1 MKPAAA
7 LARAVHAAWRGKGLA
22 STLLLPLSWITGC
35 VVAGKRRRYRD
46 NPGYASRSPHPVVV
60 VGNLY
65 VGGTGKTPV
74 VLALIEALRARGWTP
89 GVISRGY
96 GGRAQ
101 GEPRVGQG
109 RLQAELYGDEPALI
123 AEASQ
128 VPVAVHPRRAQ
139 ALQAL
144 QTQHPEV
151 DLIIADD
158 GLQHLA
164 LARDVEIVVQDARG
178 LGNGR
183 LLPAGPLR
191 EPASR
196 LAEVDYVVT
205 NLAAGERAPAGPVH
219 CADPATP
226 ARQSTAQPSASPR
239 EASPR
244 EAAQRSAAQQ
254 SAARRSAA
262 RRNAARPITM
272 SLAPGRM
279 RQLASGR
286 EMDWD
291 AWLQEYRG
299 ARVGALA
306 GIGQPQRFFGML
318 RAHGLPLA
326 EARAMPDH
334 AQYAQSPFG
343 RFDTDVVLIT
353 AKDAVKC
360 HAWVDERVWVVEAA
374 PRFTPPDWFDELHAR
389 LTALA
394 ARKAAAL

>member
-22 STLLLPLSWITGC
+22 STLLLPFSWITGR
-35 VVAGKRRRYRD
+35 VVANKRRRYRD
-46 NPGYASRSPHPVVV
+46 NPGYASRSPHPVIV

-74 VLALIEALRARGWTP
+74 VLALIEALRARGWNP

-96 GGRAQ
+96 GGRAR
-101 GEPRVGQG
+101 GEPLVGRG

-123 AEASQ
+123 AEAGQ
-128 VPVAVHPRRAQ
+128 VPVAVHPRRAL

-144 QTQHPEV
+144 QARHPEV

-205 NLAAGERAPAGPVH
+205 NLAAGERAPAGP
-219 CADPATP
+219 
-226 ARQSTAQPSASPR
+226 
-239 EASPR
+239 
-244 EAAQRSAAQQ
+244 AAPAQQ
-254 SAARRSAA
+254 SAASQSAA
-262 RRNAARPITM
+262 QQGAARQITM

-286 EMDWD
+286 ELDWD
-291 AWLQEYRG
+291 AWIQEYRG
-299 ARVGALA
+299 VGAGALA

-318 RAHGLPLA
+318 RAHGLYLA
-326 EARAMPDH
+326 ETCAMPDH

-343 RFDTDVVLIT
+343 RFDTGVVLIT

-360 HAWVDERVWVVEAA
+360 RAWADERVWVVEAA
-374 PRFTPPDWFDELHAR
+374 PRFAPPDWFDELHAR

-394 ARKAAAL
+394 ARKAAALLP

>member
-22 STLLLPLSWITGC
+22 STLLLPLSWITGR

-46 NPGYASRSPHPVVV
+46 NPEYASRSLHPVIV

-74 VLALIEALRARGWTP
+74 VLALIEALRARGWNP

-96 GGRAQ
+96 GGRAR
-101 GEPRVGQG
+101 GEPLVGRG

-123 AEASQ
+123 AEAGQ
-128 VPVAVHPRRAQ
+128 VPVAVHPRRAR

-144 QTQHPEV
+144 QARHPEV

-205 NLAAGERAPAGPVH
+205 NLAAGEQAPAGL
-219 CADPATP
+219 AAP
-226 ARQSTAQPSASPR
+226 ARQDTARRDAAQQG
-239 EASPR
+239 
-244 EAAQRSAAQQ
+244 AAQRDDVQQGAAPRD
-254 SAARRSAA
+254 AARQ
-262 RRNAARPITM
+262 ITM

-286 EMDWD
+286 ELGWE

-299 ARVGALA
+299 VGAGALA

-318 RAHGLPLA
+318 RAHGLYLA
-326 EARAMPDH
+326 ETRAMPDH
-334 AQYAQSPFG
+334 AQYVQSPFE
-343 RFDTDVVLIT
+343 RFDTGVVLIT

-360 HAWVDERVWVVEAA
+360 RAWADERVWVVETA
-374 PRFTPPDWFDELHAR
+374 PRFAPPDWFDELHAR

-394 ARKAAAL
+394 ARKREAMASYKREATAPQ